1 MKKVTKENSKPLND
15 IVESGIP
22 GTYVPTEDGSYQK
35 VDDMDADD
43 LYEEAMA
50 EIEIESIPEDDLED
64 DPDDTPTA
72 KAYEVQYIPLYK
84 GGSAEESKVKHL
96 HRFYTVE
103 LMDDKYSGHKKLKKI
118 ELDNFAIINVLRDLG
133 FYRYDQPNGS
143 FEYVKIENNIITL
156 LRDPQVIIDAFE
168 DYVREIPT
176 LYYRTGDA
184 PEVVKK
190 DDDKC
195 IKYLKEAHVEITGE
209 MLLQRIYKNIMYYFS
224 STLPRLRPTEPIKL
238 LEDTKNSKY
247 LFYNNGI
254 VRISKDG
261 IQFAKYSEINEY
273 NRGER
278 EMLITDVTDIMSAIR
293 DENNGK
299 YIWQS
304 NILNRDFPSKYIDKD
319 GKKLHQY
326 DSDFEIFIDCICGL
340 SNGLIEHNH
349 KGKLFHQ
356 SNWRTDL
363 NSQMQDGGVIP
374 LKRKAALI
382 NIFGY
387 LMHNNYECNMKSVM
401 FIDMNKENIGKPAGG
416 TGKGI
421 IGKALSQ
428 MLNRSENDSKY
439 IAVAGKNFDPED
451 ERRYSEG
458 DITTQLIHIEDIK
471 SSFRF
476 EGFFNDVTDGAVFRK
491 MYQDKTRHRVK
502 LMLSSNQPID
512 ISAPSCKRRMVVFE
526 LDNFFNENKTPQD
539 IFGKRFFES
548 QWDATDWGMFDVFMI
563 RCCYEYMLEKD
574 KVGAD
579 GKVIGLRQPPLLN
592 YTNTLL
598 YSKLNEDFI
607 VWFADKISEAKKFMI
622 EKSFSKKGL
631 YTEFADK
638 YTEFQDERR
647 YKRAFASWCKFYLQ
661 TMQIPSAEK
670 RSTEDMLILYPR
682 EDPKITYIYK

>member
-1 MKKVTKENSKPLND
+1 MKKKVINKEFTVKE
-15 IVESGIP
+15 IVEQGVP
-22 GTYVPTEDGSYQK
+22 GTYTLTENGTYKAADVESSSADIA
-35 VDDMDADD
+35 VDPQQ
-43 LYEEAMA
+43 EN
-50 EIEIESIPEDDLED
+50 
-64 DPDDTPTA
+64 TA
-72 KAYEVQYIPLYK
+72 KAYEVRYISLYK
-84 GGSAEESKVKHL
+84 DAKEESRVRNM

-103 LMDDKYSGHKKLKKI
+103 LELDKTSGRKKIKKI

-133 FYRYDQPNGS
+133 FCRYDQPNGS

-156 LRDPQVIIDAFE
+156 LRDHQVIIDAFE
-168 DYVREIPT
+168 DYVRDIPT

-190 DDDKC
+190 DEENC
-195 IKYLKEAHVEITGE
+195 IKYLRESYVEITGE
-209 MLLQRIYKNIMYYFS
+209 MLLQKIYKNIMYYFS
-224 STLPRLRPTEPIKL
+224 STLPRLRPEQPIKL
-238 LEDTKNSKY
+238 LEDTKDSKY
-247 LFYNNGI
+247 IFYNNCI

-261 IQFAKYSEINEY
+261 IQTLDYDEIDTVVNGIY
-273 NRGER
+273 
-278 EMLITDVTDIMSAIR
+278 M
-293 DENNGK
+293 ENNGT
-299 YIWQS
+299 YIWS
-304 NILNRDFPSKYIDKD
+304 TNILNRDFPTEYISVN
-319 GKKLHQY
+319 GQKKHNY
-326 DSDFEIFIDCICGL
+326 DSDFEIFVDCICGI
-340 SNGLIEHNH
+340 SNGLIEEKQGRYIYHR
-349 KGKLFHQ
+349 
-356 SNWRTDL
+356 SNWKDL
-363 NSQMQDGGVIP
+363 ANASEGERLIP
-374 LKRKAALI
+374 LKRKQALC

-401 FIDMNKENIGKPAGG
+401 FIDMNKDNIGKPAGG

-512 ISAPSCKRRMVVFE
+512 LSAPSCKRRMVVFE
-526 LDNFFNENKTPQD
+526 LDNFFHENKTPQD

-548 QWDATDWGMFDVFMI
+548 QWNSVDWGMFDTFMI
-563 RCCYEYMLEKD
+563 RCCYDYMREKD
-574 KVGAD
+574 TVGAD

-598 YSKLNEDFI
+598 YSKLSDDFI
-607 VWFADKISEAKKFMI
+607 AWFADKIADANKFMV
-622 EKSFSKKGL
+622 ERSFSKKGL
-631 YTEFADK
+631 YDEFAKK
-638 YTEFQDERR
+638 YSEYQDERR
-647 YKRAFASWCKFYLQ
+647 YKRAFAGWCKFYLQ
-661 TMQIPSAEK
+661 TLQIPSAEK
-670 RSTEDMLILYPR
+670 RSTEDILILYPNA
-682 EDPKITYIYK
+682 DPKITYIYK

>member
-1 MKKVTKENSKPLND
+1 MKKKVIDKEFSVKE
-15 IVESGIP
+15 IVKQGVP
-22 GTYVPTEDGSYQK
+22 GTYTLTENGTYKAAD
-35 VDDMDADD
+35 VDSSSADI
-43 LYEEAMA
+43 AV
-50 EIEIESIPEDDLED
+50 
-64 DPDDTPTA
+64 DPQQENTA
-72 KAYEVQYIPLYK
+72 KAYEVRYISLYK
-84 GGSAEESKVKHL
+84 NAKEESRVRNM

-103 LMDDKYSGHKKLKKI
+103 LELDKTSGRNKIKKI

-133 FYRYDQPNGS
+133 FCRYDQPNGS

-156 LRDPQVIIDAFE
+156 LRDHQVIIDAFE
-168 DYVREIPT
+168 DYVRDIPT

-190 DDDKC
+190 DEENC
-195 IKYLKEAHVEITGE
+195 IKYLRESYVEITGK
-209 MLLQRIYKNIMYYFS
+209 MLLQKIYKNIMYYFS
-224 STLPRLRPTEPIKL
+224 STLPRLRPEQPIKL
-238 LEDTKNSKY
+238 LEDTKDSKY

-273 NRGER
+273 NNNT
-278 EMLITDVTDIMSAIR
+278 TDCFISDVLGIMSAIQI
-293 DENNGK
+293 ENNGK

-304 NILNRDFPSKYIDKD
+304 NILNRDFPGEYINKD
-319 GKKLHQY
+319 GNKLHQY

-340 SNGLIEHNH
+340 SNGFIEHNN
-349 KGKLFHQ
+349 KGNLFHK

-363 NSQMQDGGVIP
+363 NSQIQDGGIIP
-374 LKRKAALI
+374 LKRKAALM

-401 FIDMNKENIGKPAGG
+401 FIDMNKDNIGKPAGG

-512 ISAPSCKRRMVVFE
+512 LSAPSCKRRMVVFE
-526 LDNFFNENKTPQD
+526 LDNFFHENKTPQD

-548 QWDATDWGMFDVFMI
+548 QWNSVDWGMFDTFMI
-563 RCCYEYMLEKD
+563 RCCYDYMREKD
-574 KVGAD
+574 TVGAD

-598 YSKLNEDFI
+598 YSKLSDDFI
-607 VWFADKISEAKKFMI
+607 AWFADKIADANKFMV
-622 EKSFSKKGL
+622 ERSFSKKGL
-631 YTEFADK
+631 YDEFAKK
-638 YTEFQDERR
+638 YSEYQDERR
-647 YKRAFASWCKFYLQ
+647 YKRAFAGWCKFYLQ
-661 TMQIPSAEK
+661 TLQIPSAEK
-670 RSTEDMLILYPR
+670 RSTEDILILYPND
-682 EDPKITYIYK
+682 DPKITYIYK

>member
-1 MKKVTKENSKPLND
+1 MKKVTKENKKSANEV
-15 IVESGIP
+15 VEAGIP
-22 GTYVPTEDGSYQK
+22 GTYKRTEDGSYQM
-35 VDDMDADD
+35 VDDIGGED

-50 EIEIESIPEDDLED
+50 EMEIEAVEE
-64 DPDDTPTA
+64 TTENTTTA
-72 KAYEVQYIPLYK
+72 TKYEIQYIPLYN
-84 GGSAEESKVKHL
+84 GGIIEENKVKHL

-103 LMDDKYSGHKKLKKI
+103 LMSDKLSVQKKIKKI

-143 FEYVKIENNIITL
+143 FEYVKIKNNIITL

-168 DYVREIPT
+168 DYVRNLPT
-176 LYYRTGDA
+176 LYYRTNDA
-184 PEVVKK
+184 PEVVRK
-190 DDDKC
+190 DEENS
-195 IKYLKEAHVEITGE
+195 IKYLKESSVEITSE

-224 STLPRLRPTEPIKL
+224 STLPRLRPTEPIRL

-273 NRGER
+273 NNKT
-278 EMLITDVTDIMSAIR
+278 TDCFISDVLGIMSAIQM
-293 DENNGK
+293 ENNGK

-304 NILNRDFPSKYIDKD
+304 NILNRDFPSEYITKD

-349 KGKLFHQ
+349 KGKLFHM
-356 SNWRTDL
+356 SNWRADL
-363 NSQMQDGGVIP
+363 NSQIQDGVIIP

-548 QWDATDWGMFDVFMI
+548 QWDATDWAMFDVFMI
-563 RCCYEYMLEKD
+563 RCCYEYMKEKD
-574 KVGAD
+574 TVGAD
-579 GKVIGLRQPPLLN
+579 GKVIGLKQPPLLN

-607 VWFADKISEAKKFMI
+607 VWFADKISDALKYMI
-622 EKSFSKKGL
+622 EKCYSKNAL
-631 YTEFADK
+631 YTEFSDK
-638 YTEFQDERR
+638 YTEFKDERR
-647 YKRAFASWCKFYLQ
+647 YKRAFTGWCKFYLQ

-670 RSTEDMLILYPR
+670 RSTEDLLILYPK

>member
-1 MKKVTKENSKPLND
+1 MKTKVTNKD
-15 IVESGIP
+15 VEPNEYMPEHSEII
-22 GTYVPTEDGSYQK
+22 E
-35 VDDMDADD
+35 VDDTQDANDAAPRIDD
-43 LYEEAMA
+43 LVDEQPIKV
-50 EIEIESIPEDDLED
+50 EI
-64 DPDDTPTA
+64 
-72 KAYEVQYIPLYK
+72 IPLYSSPDEQK
-84 GGSAEESKVKHL
+84 RVEHL
-96 HRFYTVE
+96 HRFYTIE
-103 LMDDKYSGHKKLKKI
+103 KKFTKSGEYAGYKI
-118 ELDNFAIINVLRDLG
+118 ELDNFAIIEVLRELG
-133 FYRYDQPNGS
+133 FCRYDQPNGS
-143 FEYVKIENNIITL
+143 FEYVYIKNNIITL
-156 LRDPQVIIDAFE
+156 LKDSQVIVDAFE
-168 DYVREIPT
+168 DYIMKLPIRKIKIDSSRPVCIRLDKETNTEYRQIPSIEINS
-176 LYYRTGDA
+176 
-184 PEVVKK
+184 
-190 DDDKC
+190 
-195 IKYLKEAHVEITGE
+195 EI
-209 MLLQRIYKNIMYYFS
+209 LLRKVYKNIMYYFS
-224 STLPRLRPTEPIKL
+224 STLPRLRPEQPIRL
-238 LEDTKNSKY
+238 LEDTKDSKY
-247 LFYNNGI
+247 IFYNNCI
-254 VRISKDG
+254 VRVSKDG
-261 IQFAKYSEINEY
+261 IQTIDYDEID
-273 NRGER
+273 
-278 EMLITDVTDIMSAIR
+278 TVV
-293 DENNGK
+293 NGIFMEDNGT
-299 YIWQS
+299 YIWS
-304 NILNRDFPSKYIDKD
+304 TNILNRDFPIGFISST
-319 GKKLHQY
+319 GEKKHQH

-340 SNGLIEHNH
+340 AKGLIEEKDGKTIYHKSHIITTTGENGLI
-349 KGKLFHQ
+349 
-356 SNWRTDL
+356 
-363 NSQMQDGGVIP
+363 P
-374 LKRKAALI
+374 YKRKQALC

-401 FIDMNKENIGKPAGG
+401 FIDMNKDNIGKPAGG

-548 QWDATDWGMFDVFMI
+548 QWNKTDWCMFDVFMI
-563 RCCYEYMLEKD
+563 RCCYEYMREKD
-574 KVGAD
+574 TVGAD

-607 VWFADKISEAKKFMI
+607 VWFADKIAEANKYML
-622 EKSFSKKGL
+622 ERCFSKKGL
-631 YTEFADK
+631 YTEFSEK
-638 YTEFQDERR
+638 YSEFQDERR
-647 YKRAFASWCKFYLQ
+647 YKRAFAAWCKFYLQ

-670 RSTEDMLILYPR
+670 RSTEDLLILYPK

>member
-1 MKKVTKENSKPLND
+1 MKTKVTNKELTAKEV
-15 IVESGIP
+15 VEQGVP
-22 GTYVPTEDGSYQK
+22 GTYNRTEDGKYQK

-43 LYEEAMA
+43 LYDEAMA
-50 EIEIESIPEDDLED
+50 EIEIESVSED

-72 KAYEVQYIPLYK
+72 KAYEVQYIPLYQ
-84 GGSAEESKVKHL
+84 GGSTEESKVKHL

-103 LMDDKYSGHKKLKKI
+103 ITGDKTTGQKKIKKI

-133 FYRYDQPNGS
+133 FYRYDQPNGTL
-143 FEYVKIENNIITL
+143 EYVKIENNIITL

-176 LYYRTGDA
+176 LYYRIDDA
-184 PEVVKK
+184 PEVIRK
-190 DDDKC
+190 DEDKC
-195 IKYLKEAHVEITGE
+195 IKYLKEAHIQITGE

-224 STLPRLRPTEPIKL
+224 STLPRLRPEQPIRL
-238 LEDTKNSKY
+238 LEDTKDSKY
-247 LFYNNGI
+247 IFYNNCI
-254 VRISKDG
+254 VRVSKDG
-261 IQFAKYSEINEY
+261 IQTIDYDEID
-273 NRGER
+273 
-278 EMLITDVTDIMSAIR
+278 TVV
-293 DENNGK
+293 NGIFMEDNGT
-299 YIWQS
+299 YIWS
-304 NILNRDFPSKYIDKD
+304 TNILNRDFPIGFISST
-319 GKKLHQY
+319 GEKKHQH
-326 DSDFEIFIDCICGL
+326 DSDFEIFIDCICGIAKGL
-340 SNGLIEHNH
+340 IEEKDGKTIYHKSHLVTTTTGENGLI
-349 KGKLFHQ
+349 
-356 SNWRTDL
+356 
-363 NSQMQDGGVIP
+363 P
-374 LKRKAALI
+374 YKRKQALC

-401 FIDMNKENIGKPAGG
+401 FIDMNKDNIGKPAGG

-548 QWDATDWGMFDVFMI
+548 QWNKTDWGMFDVFMI
-563 RCCYEYMLEKD
+563 RCCYEYMREKD
-574 KVGAD
+574 TVGAD

-607 VWFADKISEAKKFMI
+607 VWFADKIAEANKYMI
-622 EKSFSKKGL
+622 ERSFSKKGL
-631 YTEFADK
+631 YTEFSEK
-638 YTEFQDERR
+638 YSEFQDERR
-647 YKRAFASWCKFYLQ
+647 YKRAFAGWCKFYLQ

-670 RSTEDMLILYPR
+670 RSTEDLLILYPK

>member
-1 MKKVTKENSKPLND
+1 MKKVTKESYKPLNE

-22 GTYVPTEDGSYQK
+22 GTYELTEDGSYQK
-35 VDDMDADD
+35 VDDMDSDD

-50 EIEIESIPEDDLED
+50 EIEIEDAHIEATEDA
-64 DPDDTPTA
+64 PTA

-84 GGSAEESKVKHL
+84 GGSEEENRVKHL

-103 LMDDKYSGHKKLKKI
+103 LASDKYSGCTKIKKI
-118 ELDNFAIINVLRDLG
+118 ELDNFAIINVLRDIG
-133 FYRYDQPNGS
+133 FYRYDQPNGT

-168 DYVREIPT
+168 DYVRNIPT
-176 LYYRTGDA
+176 LYYRIDDA

-190 DDDKC
+190 DEEKC
-195 IKYLKEAHVEITGE
+195 IKYLKEAHVEINSE

-224 STLPRLRPTEPIKL
+224 STLPRLRPEQPIKL
-238 LEDTKNSKY
+238 LEDTKDSKY
-247 LFYNNGI
+247 LFYNNCI
-254 VRISKDG
+254 VRISKNG
-261 IQFAKYSEINEY
+261 ITTFAYDEINLVVNDMY
-273 NRGER
+273 N
-278 EMLITDVTDIMSAIR
+278 
-293 DENNGK
+293 ENNGT
-299 YIWQS
+299 YIWNS
-304 NILNRDFPSKYIDKD
+304 NILNRDFPIEYIDNN
-319 GKKLHQY
+319 GKKLHKY

-340 SNGLIEHNH
+340 GNGVFNDGVGN
-349 KGKLFHQ
+349 K
-356 SNWRTDL
+356 SNWRSDL
-363 NSQMQDGGVIP
+363 QSQVQDGIGLIP
-374 LKRKAALI
+374 MKRKQALM

-401 FIDMNKENIGKPAGG
+401 FIDMNKDNIGKPAGG

-548 QWDATDWGMFDVFMI
+548 QWNKTDWGMFDVFMI
-563 RCCYEYMLEKD
+563 SCCYNYMQEKD
-574 KVGAD
+574 TLGAD

-607 VWFADKISEAKKFMI
+607 VWFADKIADAQKFMI
-622 EKSFSKKGL
+622 EKCFSKKVL
-631 YTEFADK
+631 YQEFSNK

-647 YKRAFASWCKFYLQ
+647 YKRAFAGWCKFYLQ

-670 RSTEDMLILYPR
+670 RSTEDLLILYPK
-682 EDPKITYIYK
+682 EDPKISYIYK